1 MGTCQ
6 NCGKKSVETKTME
19 VAGTSQQVCAECCS
33 KIEENRAKYA
43 RRKAE
48 AEDHE
53 RKSKAEYDERKARGE

>member
-1 MGTCQ
+1 
-6 NCGKKSVETKTME
+6 ME
-19 VAGTSQQVCAECCS
+19 VAGSSQQVCAECCS